1 MFETVALIVA
11 AGRGQRLGGAVPK
24 QYLTLAGEPLLRRS
38 VRAFAG
44 HPEVEAVRVVIHPAD
59 RAIYDQAV
67 ADLALLDPVAGGE
80 ARQDS
85 VRNGLES
92 FAAEPPHR
100 VLIHDAARPLVGAAT
115 ITRTLEALAEFT
127 GAIAAVPVRD
137 TLKRASGDDRL
148 IAETVTRAGLWRA
161 QTPQAFRFA
170 DILDAHRA
178 HAGLDLTD
186 DAQVAERHG
195 LRVVLVEDS
204 EDNLKVTTAADLV
217 RAERLLA
224 GVRTDH
230 VRIGTGFDVHRFAA
244 DGDHVMLC
252 GVKVPHARGLTGHSD
267 ADVGLHALVDAVL
280 GALAAGDIG
289 THFPPGEERW
299 KGADSAAFVEHG
311 RRLAVAAGARIENV
325 DITVICERPRIGPYR
340 QAMRA
345 RVALLL
351 GIDAGRVSIKATTT
365 EGLGFAGRGEG
376 IAAQAVASLRVGP

>member
-1 MFETVALIVA
+1 
-11 AGRGQRLGGAVPK
+11 

-44 HPEVEAVRVVIHPAD
+44 HPAVEAVRVVIHPAD

-67 ADLALLDPVAGGE
+67 ADLAVLDPVAGGE

-115 ITRTLEALAEFT
+115 ITRTLEALAEFA

-224 GVRTDH
+224 GVRTDQ